1 MSNKIK
7 EELQIGSR
15 LTSSFNDAVKQNGS
29 SSLPRKTVYSQY
41 KVQYD
46 PSGFQSWLDL
56 QDGTVD

>member
-7 EELQIGSR
+7 EVLQIGSR
-15 LTSSFNDAVKQNGS
+15 LTSSFNDAVNQNGS